1 MALID
6 ILIIASYIVLTIF
19 IGYWL
24 SKRASKNMN
33 NYFLGG
39 NTIPWYILGASNA
52 SGMFDITGT
61 MWMVTILFVYG
72 VKSAFLPWLWPV
84 WNQVFLMMFLAVWL
98 RRSNVMTGAEWL
110 KTRFGNNR
118 GSELSHLVVVLFAIV
133 AVVGFITYGFKG
145 VGKFS
150 ETFFTWNL
158 ETHIGGLTIASA
170 DMYAIIIMGIT
181 TLYVVKGGMYSVVF
195 TEVLQFFIMTVACF
209 IVGYIAMTMVSAEQ
223 LNAVVPEGWKSLGF
237 GWKLDLDWSNILPS
251 VNNKIDKD
259 GYSFF
264 SILMGMM
271 IFKGI
276 LVSIAGPVP
285 GYDMQRILATE
296 TARDAAK
303 MSGVVSLFLFIPRYL
318 MIGGL
323 AIIALVYLLP
333 QFQAMGDELDFE
345 MILPYALNNYIPV
358 GAKGL
363 LLAGLVAAFMSTF
376 AANVNAGPA
385 YIVNDIYKKFI
396 NPNASDKKYVRLS
409 YIASFAVVVVGVIF
423 GLFAENI
430 DKVLNWIVGALFGGY
445 IAANFL
451 KWIWWRFNGYGYF
464 WGMVSGLV
472 VSGVIPFIFPETQ
485 PIYVFPF
492 TFAFSLIV
500 SIVASLATPAEPDEI
515 LISFYEKV
523 RPWGFWKPVYLKL
536 KEQKPYVKPN
546 NEFGK
551 DMLNSAV
558 GVVWQMTL
566 ITMPLF
572 FIIRENTNM
581 IISVVVFVATSVF
594 LKVNWYDKLRDTPDE
609 SLEESYSEEK
619 VSVDLVGEKK

>member
-6 ILIIASYIVLTIF
+6 SIIVAVYLALTIV
-19 IGYWL
+19 IGYWI

-33 NYFLGG
+33 SYFLGG
-39 NTIPWYILGASNA
+39 NKIPWYILGASNA

-72 VKSAFLPWLWPV
+72 MKSAFLPWLWPV
-84 WNQVFLMMFLAVWL
+84 WNQVFLMMFLAVWM

-110 KTRFGNNR
+110 RTRFGDNR
-118 GSELSHLVVVLFAIV
+118 GAQLSHIVVVVFAVV
-133 AVVGFITYGFKG
+133 AVIGFISYGFKG

-150 ETFFTWNL
+150 ETFFTWDL
-158 ETHIGGLTIASA
+158 ETTIAGFTIPSA
-170 DMYAIIIMGIT
+170 DMYAIIIMSIT
-181 TLYVVKGGMYSVVF
+181 TLYVIKGGMYSVVF
-195 TEVLQFFIMTVACF
+195 TEVLQFIIMTIACF

-223 LNAVVPEGWKSLGF
+223 LDAVVPEGWKTLGF
-237 GWKLDLDWSNILPS
+237 GWKLDLDWSKTLPA
-251 VNNKIDKD
+251 VNEKINGD
-259 GYSFF
+259 GYSYF

-296 TARDAAK
+296 TPRDAAK
-303 MSGVVSLFLFIPRYL
+303 MSGVVSLLLFVPRYL

-333 QFQAMGDELDFE
+333 EFQAMGDTLDFE

-396 NPNASDKKYVRLS
+396 NPNASDKKYIRLS
-409 YIASFAVVVVGVIF
+409 YLASFAVVLIGVVF
-423 GLFAENI
+423 GLLATNI
-430 DKVLNWIVGALFGGY
+430 DNVLNWIVGGLFGGY

-464 WGMVSGLV
+464 WGMVSGLLI
-472 VSGVIPFIFPETQ
+472 SGVIPFLFKDTQ

-492 TFAFSLIV
+492 TFAFSFAV
-500 SIVASLATPAEPDEI
+500 SVIASLMTPAEPDEV
-515 LISFYEKV
+515 LLSFYEKV
-523 RPWGFWKPVYLKL
+523 RPWGFWKPVYQKL
-536 KEQKPYVKPN
+536 KQQKPHIKAN
-546 NEFGK
+546 TEFSK
-551 DMLNSAV
+551 DMLNSVV
-558 GVVWQMTL
+558 GIVWQMTL
-566 ITMPLF
+566 VVMPLY
-572 FIIRENTNM
+572 FIIREYMNFSITLA
-581 IISVVVFVATSVF
+581 VFVATSIF
-594 LKVNWYDKLRDTPDE
+594 LKFNWIDKLKDSPDE
-609 SLEESYSEEK
+609 
-619 VSVDLVGEKK
+619 